1 MEQISESASR
11 FFENLEQSKE
21 QPNYY
26 AIIPANVRYA
36 KITAGAKLLYAEISC
51 LSNKY
56 GFCYAKNRYF
66 AELYNVTTKT
76 ISGWIGELVDNG
88 FIESEIVYKKGSKEV
103 AGRVLTLKFEPIA
116 KKEGASMEKNVIPP
130 MEKNVKDNNTSN
142 NNTSNNTKEN
152 IILTNNIKENFDEF
166 WSLYPKDRIG
176 NKAKAYSAF
185 CKVIKEKR
193 ATIDKLLASV
203 KSYARSEEVHK
214 GFAKGCAAWLNDDRF
229 NQNYKEYNEFK
240 AEFGFSV
247 EEPW

>member
-1 MEQISESASR
+1 MEKISESASR

-36 KITAGAKLLYAEISC
+36 KITAGAKLLYAEIGC

-76 ISGWIGELVDNG
+76 ISGWIRELVDNG
-88 FIESEIVYKKGSKEV
+88 FIDSEIVYKKDSKEI
-103 AGRVLTLKFEPIA
+103 AGRIITLRFETIE
-116 KKEGASMEKNVIPP
+116 KKDPTTIEKKVATP
-130 MEKNVKDNNTSN
+130 MEEKVKDNNTSN
-142 NNTSNNTKEN
+142 NNTSYNTKEN
-152 IILTNNIKENFDEF
+152 IILKNNIKENFDEF

-193 ATIDKLLASV
+193 ATIDKLIASV
-203 KSYARSEEVHK
+203 KSYAKSEEVHK

-229 NQNYKEYNEFK
+229 NQAYKEYNEFK

>member
-1 MEQISESASR
+1 MEQILESASR

-76 ISGWIGELVDNG
+76 ISGWICELVDNG

-103 AGRVLTLKFEPIA
+103 AGRILTLKLEPMA
-116 KKEGASMEKNVIPP
+116 KKESTSMEKNVIPP
-130 MEKNVKDNNTSN
+130 MEKKVKDNNTSN
-142 NNTSNNTKEN
+142 NNLVQNNYKN
-152 IILTNNIKENFDEF
+152 
-166 WSLYPKDRIG
+166 Y
-176 NKAKAYSAF
+176 
-185 CKVIKEKR
+185 
-193 ATIDKLLASV
+193 
-203 KSYARSEEVHK
+203 
-214 GFAKGCAAWLNDDRF
+214 
-229 NQNYKEYNEFK
+229 QYKEYSFYLRRC
-240 AEFGFSV
+240 F
-247 EEPW
+247 P